1 MLETD
6 NHTNELVAKTYNDSY
21 SGSTKLSSLYVK
33 NHEGDTPYDVTYTFT
48 QAFFTTEVP
57 VDGIEGGEGAE
68 FTAPDAEDG
77 EDEGDEDAEDP
88 EKGFF
93 HGQRFYHPKIAKN
106 A

>member
-1 MLETD
+1 MEDQQLRIRVHVLGDEIVQVVGG
-6 NHTNELVAKTYNDSY
+6 LV
-21 SGSTKLSSLYVK
+21 LHLIQVR
-33 NHEGDTPYDVTYTFT
+33 
-48 QAFFTTEVP
+48 VP
-57 VDGIEGGEGAE
+57 VDGLDGGDGAD

-77 EDEGDEDAEDP
+77 EDEGDEDAKDP